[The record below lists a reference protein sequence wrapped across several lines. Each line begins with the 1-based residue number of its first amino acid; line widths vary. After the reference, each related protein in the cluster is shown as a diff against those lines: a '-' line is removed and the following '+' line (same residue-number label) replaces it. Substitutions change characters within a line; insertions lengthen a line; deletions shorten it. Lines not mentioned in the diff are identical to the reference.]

1 MDKTVIILS
10 MLCIAGASTPIDAVS
25 IGHNHGGDVHHVVQ
39 VTPES
44 ARILE
49 LVLKKGAVYTGSV
62 LCGALG
68 LRIIYAMVK
77 NKQNRTPL
85 VAAAVAGSFLAAC
98 GLFYSAAYLL

>member
-1 MDKTVIILS
+1 MYKKLILLSSIIL
-10 MLCIAGASTPIDAVS
+10 AATPLQGVA
-25 IGHNHGGDVHHVVQ
+25 IGHNHGGDVNHVVQ

-44 ARILE
+44 AKVLE
-49 LVLKKGAVYTGSV
+49 LILKKGAVYTGSV

-85 VAAAVAGSFLAAC
+85 ITAAVAGSFLAAC
-98 GLFYSAAYLL
+98 GLFYTAAYLL

>member
-1 MDKTVIILS
+1 MDKKVILVSIGIL
-10 MLCIAGASTPIDAVS
+10 AGASAPLEALSV
-25 IGHNHGGDVHHVVQ
+25 GHNHGGDVTHVVQ

-49 LVLKKGAVYTGSV
+49 LMLKKGAVYTGSV

-85 VAAAVAGSFLAAC
+85 ITAAVAGSFLAAC
-98 GLFYSAAYLL
+98 SLFYTAAYLL